1 MIDLIFEKMAEQHI
15 SSVTEIEKQSFS
27 TPWSEAAL
35 SEELSNKFARFFV
48 ALLNGKVVG
57 YIGSH
62 NVLGEVYITNV
73 AVFPEHRNKGIG
85 EKLIKKLVETVQGEN
100 AGFVTLEVRKSNV
113 SAIKL
118 YEKCGFCAVGERK
131 NFYEKP
137 CEDAVLMTKN
147 LIDTEIIYEN
157 SRN

>member
-1 MIDLIFEKMAEQHI
+1 MTNLNFEKMTEQHI
-15 SSVTEIEKQSFS
+15 KCIAELEKQSFS

-35 SEELSNKFARFFV
+35 SEELSNKFSRFFV
-48 ALLNGKVVG
+48 ALLNGEVVG

-73 AVFPEHRNKGIG
+73 AVFPEYRCNGIG
-85 EKLIKKLVETVQGEN
+85 EKLIKRLIESVENED
-100 AGFVTLEVRKSNV
+100 ADFITLEVRKSNV
-113 SAIKL
+113 SAINL
-118 YEKCGFCAVGERK
+118 YKKCGFCMVGERK

-147 LIDTEIIYEN
+147 LK
-157 SRN
+157 

>member
-1 MIDLIFEKMAEQHI
+1 MTELIFEKMTEHHVKSVAEL
-15 SSVTEIEKQSFS
+15 EKQSFS
-27 TPWSEAAL
+27 TPWSESAL

-48 ALLNGKVVG
+48 ALLNGEVVG

-62 NVLGEVYITNV
+62 NVLGEVYITNI
-73 AVFPEHRNKGIG
+73 AVFPDHRKKGIG
-85 EKLIKKLVETVQGEN
+85 EALIKKLVETVESEK
-100 AGFVTLEVRKSNV
+100 ADFITLEVRKSNI

-118 YEKCGFCAVGERK
+118 YEKCGFCAVGERI

-147 LIDTEIIYEN
+147 LN
-157 SRN
+157 

>member
-1 MIDLIFEKMAEQHI
+1 MTDLIFEKMTEQHI
-15 SSVTEIEKQSFS
+15 PRVTELEKQCFS
-27 TPWSEAAL
+27 TPWSETAL

-48 ALLNGKVVG
+48 ALLNGEIVG

-73 AVFPEHRNKGIG
+73 AVFPKFRKNGFG
-85 EKLIKKLVETVQGEN
+85 EALIKKLIEAVKNEN
-100 AGFVTLEVRKSNV
+100 ADFITLEVRRSNV
-113 SAIKL
+113 SAISL

-147 LIDTEIIYEN
+147 FN
-157 SRN
+157 

>member
-1 MIDLIFEKMAEQHI
+1 MTDLIFEKMTEQHI
-15 SSVTEIEKQSFS
+15 PRVAELEKQCFS
-27 TPWSEAAL
+27 TPWSENAL
-35 SEELSNKFARFFV
+35 SEELSNNFARFIV
-48 ALLNGKVVG
+48 ALSNGEIVG

-73 AVFPEHRNKGIG
+73 AVFPEYRKNGFG
-85 EKLIKKLVETVQGEN
+85 EALIKMLVETVKNEN
-100 AGFVTLEVRKSNV
+100 ADFITLEVRKSNA

-137 CEDAVLMTKN
+137 CEDAILMTKN
-147 LIDTEIIYEN
+147 FN
-157 SRN
+157 

>member
-1 MIDLIFEKMAEQHI
+1 MTDLIFEKMTEQHI
-15 SSVTEIEKQSFS
+15 PRVAELEKQSFS

-35 SEELSNKFARFFV
+35 SEELSNKFARFFI
-48 ALLNGKVVG
+48 ALLNGEVVG

-73 AVFPEHRNKGIG
+73 AVFPQYRNKGIG
-85 EKLIKKLVETVQGEN
+85 EKLIKKLVEAVESEK
-100 AGFVTLEVRKSNV
+100 ADFITLEVRKSNI

-131 NFYEKP
+131 SFYEKP

-147 LIDTEIIYEN
+147 FN
-157 SRN
+157 

>member
-1 MIDLIFEKMAEQHI
+1 MTNLNFEKMTEQHI
-15 SSVTEIEKQSFS
+15 KCIAELEKQSFS
-27 TPWSEAAL
+27 TPWSEAAIL
-35 SEELSNKFARFFV
+35 KELSNKFARFFV

-73 AVFPEHRNKGIG
+73 AVFPEYRNKGIG
-85 EKLIKKLVETVQGEN
+85 EKLIQKFVEEIQNEN
-100 AGFVTLEVRKSNV
+100 AEFITLEVRKSNV

-137 CEDAVLMTKN
+137 CEDAILMTKKF
-147 LIDTEIIYEN
+147 D
-157 SRN
+157 

>member
-1 MIDLIFEKMAEQHI
+1 MTDLIFEKMAEQHI
-15 SSVTEIEKQSFS
+15 PRVAALEKQSFS
-27 TPWSEAAL
+27 TPWSESAL
-35 SEELSNKFARFFV
+35 LEELSNKFARFFV
-48 ALLNGKVVG
+48 ALLNGEIVG

-73 AVFPEHRNKGIG
+73 AVFPEYRKKGIG
-85 EKLIKKLVETVQGEN
+85 EALVKWLIETIEGEN
-100 AGFVTLEVRKSNV
+100 AEFITLEVRKSNI
-113 SAIKL
+113 SAINL

-147 LIDTEIIYEN
+147 LIDTE
-157 SRN
+157 

>member
-1 MIDLIFEKMAEQHI
+1 MTNLNFEKMTEQHI
-15 SSVTEIEKQSFS
+15 KCIAELEKQSFS

-35 SEELSNKFARFFV
+35 SEELSNKFSRFFV
-48 ALLNGKVVG
+48 ALLNGEIVG

-73 AVFPEHRNKGIG
+73 AVFPEYRCNGIG
-85 EKLIKKLVETVQGEN
+85 EKLIKKLIESVENED
-100 AGFVTLEVRKSNV
+100 ADFITLEVRKSNV
-113 SAIKL
+113 SAINL
-118 YEKCGFCAVGERK
+118 YKKCGFCTVGERK

-147 LIDTEIIYEN
+147 LK
-157 SRN
+157 